1 MGVILY
7 LMTYGKLPFQHIKN
21 QYQLIF
27 ALTDPSKKEIQF
39 APVQDEFLKDTLDV
53 NNYLKYYFVIINLF
67 LCLFYNLKEMFLS
80 RTSRKIFDRSTFISS
95 IHY

>member
-1 MGVILY
+1 MIKINQKVDVWSMGVILY

-39 APVQDEFLKDTLDV
+39 SYIQNESLRDTLDV
-53 NNYLKYYFVIINLF
+53 NYLYSFKY
-67 LCLFYNLKEMFLS
+67 
-80 RTSRKIFDRSTFISS
+80 S
-95 IHY
+95 IK

>member
-1 MGVILY
+1 MIKINQKVDVWSMGVILY

-39 APVQDEFLKDTLDV
+39 SYIQNESLRDTLDV
-53 NNYLKYYFVIINLF
+53 NYLYNFKY
-67 LCLFYNLKEMFLS
+67 
-80 RTSRKIFDRSTFISS
+80 S
-95 IHY
+95 IK